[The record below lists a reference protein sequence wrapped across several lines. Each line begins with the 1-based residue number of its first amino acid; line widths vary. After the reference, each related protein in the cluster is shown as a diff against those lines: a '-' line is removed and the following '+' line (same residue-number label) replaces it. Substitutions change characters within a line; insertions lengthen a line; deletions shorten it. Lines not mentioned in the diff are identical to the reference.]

1 MLLQRMSSPKILLC
15 KGWQWLAA
23 AMLTILASTP
33 LSAAETF
40 SANEARQAEA
50 ACIELGDLYAN
61 YLDTGQ
67 YALVPTLFAP
77 QGTFHGQAGKYT
89 GRESVALVF
98 NRIAKKQRTVH
109 MVTNHRVEIQSRN
122 LVIVTSNFATYLT
135 KKATGVAALQ
145 GQPFRVGR
153 YTDECVRGDDGWLL
167 QSRVMDVIFAQT
179 EQ

>member
-1 MLLQRMSSPKILLC
+1 MNSQKVLLC
-15 KGWQWLAA
+15 KSWQWLAA
-23 AMLTILASTP
+23 AMLTLLASAP
-33 LSAAETF
+33 LSAAEAFT
-40 SANEARQAEA
+40 ANEARQAEA
-50 ACIELGDLYAN
+50 ACMELGDLYAN

-77 QGTFHGQAGKYT
+77 HGSFHGQAGKYT

-98 NRIAKKQRTVH
+98 NRISKNQRTVH

-135 KKATGVAALQ
+135 KKATGVAILQ

-153 YTDECVRGDDGWLL
+153 YIDECVRGDNGWLL

>member
-1 MLLQRMSSPKILLC
+1 MSSRQALLC

-33 LSAAETF
+33 LSAAEAF

-50 ACIELGDLYAN
+50 ACIELGDLYAH

-67 YALVPTLFAP
+67 YALVSTLFAP

-89 GRESVALVF
+89 GRDSVALVF
-98 NRIAKKQRTVH
+98 NRIAKNQRTVH